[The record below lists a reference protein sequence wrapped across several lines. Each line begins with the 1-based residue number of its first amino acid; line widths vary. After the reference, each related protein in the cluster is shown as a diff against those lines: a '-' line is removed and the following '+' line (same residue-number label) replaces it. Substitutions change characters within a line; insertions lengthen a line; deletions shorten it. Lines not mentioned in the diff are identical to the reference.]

1 MKWSGLDEAALV
13 AVAQSLA
20 HAMDRSGVV
29 FLDGDL
35 GAGKSTFVRAL
46 LGAMGVEERIKSP
59 TYSLIETYQVA
70 GHPVHHLDL
79 YRIAGADE
87 LEWLGLPDLMGEST
101 LLLVEWPQRANEAL
115 PTPDLW
121 VRLEHAGNGRNL
133 DLEACTHRA
142 GQWLSRLAAAR
153 AQCDGNGQ
161 QSL

>member
-1 MKWSGLDEAALV
+1 MSWPGLDEAALV

-20 HAMDRSGVV
+20 HAMDRAGVV

-46 LGAMGVEERIKSP
+46 LGAMGVGERIKSP

-70 GHPVHHLDL
+70 GHPIHHLDL
-79 YRIAGADE
+79 YRIASADE

-101 LLLVEWPQRANEAL
+101 LLLVEWPQRAIEAL
-115 PTPDLW
+115 PAPDLW
-121 VRLEHAGNGRNL
+121 VRLGHAANRRNL
-133 DLEACTHRA
+133 GLEACTHRA
-142 GQWLSRLAAAR
+142 GQWLSRLAAAQVR
-153 AQCDGNGQ
+153 SDGNGQ